1 MIRQDGSG
9 RIGPAYGAQPCVR
22 GLERRSSKTIGQ
34 GPGRAVPGSK
44 GEGAGDKLHGKSIA
58 YDVPMPRPGPQGWA
72 VSAAVAPLIVT
83 ATLPSPVQG
92 WAEGLRRA
100 HFPPD
105 RNVLAAHVTLFHA
118 LPGFVLDEA
127 RGLLAAL
134 AKDSAPIEAQIERVM
149 DLGRGT
155 AFAIASPKML
165 DMRAM
170 IAEHFHGLL
179 TQQDQQRPRLH
190 VTVQN
195 KVTTVEAR
203 ALQATLGS
211 AFQRREFTFAGLE
224 LHHYRGG
231 PWEAAGVWR
240 FRGRG

>member
-1 MIRQDGSG
+1 M
-9 RIGPAYGAQPCVR
+9 A
-22 GLERRSSKTIGQ
+22 
-34 GPGRAVPGSK
+34 RAAAPGSK
-44 GEGAGDKLHGKSIA
+44 GEGAGDELHGKSIA
-58 YDVPMPRPGPQGWA
+58 DAIPETRCAPRGLA
-72 VSAAVAPLIVT
+72 VSAAAAPLIVT
-83 ATLPSPVQG
+83 ATLPSSVQG

-134 AKDSAPIEAQIERVM
+134 AKEIAPIEAQLERVM

-155 AFAIASPKML
+155 AFAIACPKML
-165 DMRAM
+165 DLRAM

-195 KVTTVEAR
+195 KVTTAQAR
-203 ALQATLGS
+203 ALQAELAC
-211 AFQRREFTFAGLE
+211 AFQPRNFAFAGLE

-231 PWEAAGVWR
+231 PWEAAGAWR